1 MRIPDKKIIAPF
13 RSDKKLQGRREDN
26 EYRAEEAENG
36 DQQSSF
42 LNISRLTVT

>member
-1 MRIPDKKIIAPF
+1 VERQ
-13 RSDKKLQGRREDN
+13 KLQGRREDN

-42 LNISRLTVT
+42 LNISKMTI